1 MSEKNEQEQGLE
13 MEEVGDNILGQIEV
27 AAGVYEES
35 PAVVQEEQPPAE
47 AGKPAEPVQEE
58 DEPREVDLLDIL
70 DSLNA
75 MQDTLE
81 RVTTLF
87 AGMMEV
93 VAEVSTG
100 ITELSA
106 ASVTASA
113 AAGDGKSSSSSGPVN
128 PVVLKLAIQAAMT
141 AVIPELSKM
150 LRGQIAAVKTDLQA
164 AAAEDARIVENNR
177 KTVQEYSEHRK
188 NITQEV

>member
-1 MSEKNEQEQGLE
+1 MLDNAQEQGLE
-13 MEEVGDNILGQIEV
+13 MEEVGDDILGQIEA

-58 DEPREVDLLDIL
+58 DEPREVDLLDVV

-87 AGMMEV
+87 TGMMEV

-106 ASVTASA
+106 ASA
-113 AAGDGKSSSSSGPVN
+113 AAGGDGKSSGPIN

-141 AVIPELSKM
+141 AAIPELSKM
-150 LRGQIAAVKTDLQA
+150 LRGQIAAVKTDLQQ